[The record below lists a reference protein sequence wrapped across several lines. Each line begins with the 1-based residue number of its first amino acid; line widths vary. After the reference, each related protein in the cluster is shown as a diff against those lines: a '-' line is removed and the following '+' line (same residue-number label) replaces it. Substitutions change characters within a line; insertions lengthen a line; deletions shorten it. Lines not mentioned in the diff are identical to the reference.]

1 MDHPQDE
8 QNDIP
13 EPERTKSE
21 FPPLCDGNSVKREE
35 IILPKPIISSLLSLT
50 EKLELAGG
58 SKSFKTW
65 SLIDMGISVSA
76 GFAFWGHLT
85 FQTHVV
91 YLNMELSQPFFET
104 RLCEVAEARLISI
117 PPTFHVIHLRGAKLY
132 DSIRWSR
139 FIGYLESMLHR
150 IPSPLLITDPIYKML
165 GGRSENSAGDINVMM
180 DQLEDLVQRTQ
191 GANAFGHHFTKG
203 NQSDKEA
210 IDRASGSGV
219 FQRDPDTLLTMTK
232 HENENCYT
240 VEAILR
246 NHPPIDDFVLEWHYP
261 VFVPRGDLDPLDLK
275 KPRGREPKYTV
286 DQLVEILGYRSLR
299 TNAFAK
305 RAHDEL
311 GIANSTFH
319 ILLHK
324 AHKTGLL
331 SKSSTTEEWEIC
343 KPMIN
348 PCYSDNS
355 DNSDKHSG

>member
-1 MDHPQDE
+1 MMEHPQDE
-8 QNDIP
+8 KDDIP
-13 EPERTKSE
+13 KSERAKSE
-21 FPPLCDGNSVKREE
+21 FPPLCDGDNIKREE
-35 IILPKPIISSLLSLT
+35 IVLPKPVISSLLSLT

-65 SLIDMGISVSA
+65 SLIDMGLSVAA

-104 RLCEVAEARLISI
+104 RLCEVAEARQI
-117 PPTFHVIHLRGAKLY
+117 PIPATFHVIHLRGAKLY
-132 DSIRWSR
+132 DSARWSR

-203 NQSDKEA
+203 NQADKEA

-219 FQRDPDTLLTMTK
+219 FQRDPDTLLSMTK

-240 VEAILR
+240 VNSILR

-261 VFVPRGDLDPLDLK
+261 LFTPRNDLDPQELK
-275 KPRGREPKYTV
+275 KPRSREPKYSV
-286 DQLVEILGYRSLR
+286 EQLVDVLGNRSLR
-299 TNAFAK
+299 TKAFAT
-305 RAHDEL
+305 RARDEI
-311 GIANSTFH
+311 GMSSGTFYA
-319 ILLHK
+319 LLKK
-324 AHKTGLL
+324 AEKAKLI
-331 SKSSTTEEWEIC
+331 SKDLISEEWDRIT
-343 KPMIN
+343 
-348 PCYSDNS
+348 S
-355 DNSDKHSG
+355 